1 MIKYKE
7 KVFLN
12 GQMEIIMMENVKIIK
27 EMVLGKAIINKMI
40 HMQDYGNK
48 IKKMAK
54 DNCVTIMEINFKE
67 IF

>member
-12 GQMEIIMMENVKIIK
+12 GQMEIIMMENGKIIK